1 LLGAHSHS
9 FSTVVGRIRRII
21 YSVVT
26 QDPYKAIIAQ
36 GEMGTES
43 TRELDSVVPATH
55 LTRHYAD
62 LLTATLVDID
72 ANSRRRID
80 FNHFPVKQ
88 LFDVVHLLPHYD
100 RPVIRLAGRDADCGY
115 PGVVPMY
122 MPAFRPKKLPTEPRY
137 RTKEIDR

>member
-1 LLGAHSHS
+1 LGFHSHS
-9 FSTVVGRIRRII
+9 FSTVVGHIRRTI
-21 YSVVT
+21 YGVVI
-26 QDPYKAIIAQ
+26 QDPYKCIAAQAAIEREAV
-36 GEMGTES
+36 
-43 TRELDSVVPATH
+43 RELDSVVPVTR
-55 LTRHYAD
+55 LTRHYSN
-62 LLTATLVDID
+62 LLTATLTDIE
-72 ANSRRRID
+72 ANGKGKID

-88 LFDVVHLLPHYD
+88 LFDVVHLIPQYD

>member
-1 LLGAHSHS
+1 LLGSHSHS
-9 FSTVVGRIRRII
+9 FSTVVGRIRRTI

-36 GEMGTES
+36 GEMDKES
-43 TRELDSVVPATH
+43 SREIDSIVPATH

-88 LFDVVHLLPHYD
+88 LFDVVYLLPQYD